1 LKNFDECII
10 AKRHDGFTISLLTP
24 KDFPNLLEIVD
35 NLSEEQKINFHRD
48 VFMKHPSLLGKFL
61 QIFVKLSLR
70 PFTGKIIKKIIPRF
84 YFVIFKCEDP
94 NNQIVGFYS
103 VQKFK
108 KLANGKYIV
117 NVSIAIVKQFQ
128 GKGLSTF
135 ILENGRK
142 YLKRNNVSKIFGTV
156 RPTNLITKK
165 IFKKF
170 GMRYVKTTKNAAKYK
185 NKLYDSETW
194 ITDLDA

>member
-10 AKRHDGFTISLLTP
+10 AKRDDGFTISLLTP
-24 KDFPNLLEIVD
+24 KDFSVLLKITE
-35 NLSEEQKINFHRD
+35 NLSDEQKINFHRP
-48 VFMKHPSLLGKFL
+48 VFMKHTSLAAKFL
-61 QIFVKLSLR
+61 RIFVKLSLR

-103 VQKFK
+103 LGKFK

-117 NVSIAIVKQFQ
+117 TGSIAIAKQFQ

-142 YLKRNNVSKIFGTV
+142 YIKKKNVSKIFGSV
-156 RPTNLITKK
+156 RPDNLVQKK

-170 GMRYVKTTKNAAKYK
+170 GMRYIKTIKNTSKYK
-185 NKLYDSETW
+185 NKLYDSEIW
-194 ITDLDA
+194 ASDLDD